1 MWSVTLVLDDT
12 VIKYKNFYYTYF
24 TCKEAV
30 DLKRQIIFSKVTE
43 LVNGRDEI

>member
-1 MWSVTLVLDDT
+1 MWSVTSILDGT
-12 VIKYKNFYYTYF
+12 VIRYKYFYYTFF

-43 LVNGRDEI
+43 LVNGRAEI